1 MIQFSQGHEA
11 HAGDVR
17 LLDAGQTSEL
27 LSISRRTLARL
38 TASGAIPS
46 VLVSTCRRYRSD
58 ALRAW
63 IATGAPTEPGAGDT
77 IMAELGVGVQA

>member
-1 MIQFSQGHEA
+1 MIQFAQGHKA
-11 HAGDVR
+11 QVDVR
-17 LLDAGQTSEL
+17 LLDAGETSEL

-46 VLVSTCRRYRSD
+46 VLLNTCRRYRSD

-63 IATGAPTEPGAGDT
+63 IAKGAPTEPGAGEA
-77 IMAELGVGVQA
+77 IMAELGEGVQA